1 MLPNEI
7 LFKDASNKLLDISTF
22 PIARPFIT
30 DCLCNLVPKR
40 GLEPPRGF
48 PHYPLKI
55 ACLPI
60 PPLRQFLRTLQQ
72 LCRSI

>member
-1 MLPNEI
+1 MLSNGI

-22 PIARPFIT
+22 PKAHPINT
-30 DCLCNLVPKR
+30 DYFCNLVPKR

-48 PHYPLKI
+48 PHYPLKV

-60 PPLRQFLRTLQQ
+60 SPLRQHLELG
-72 LCRSI
+72 C